1 MAWVRVC
8 AYDTPNVNGRVSH
21 RRNARSLKGF
31 SLLYLGLVAISLL
44 LAHGASYEP
53 AVSFILLY
61 LVVSVGITAAV
72 ALLLLPTAQ
81 FSMGFSGGAY
91 VLYAAVIAMMVFFS
105 GGVSSEMY
113 VLFFPVL
120 LASALHGSWRLVL
133 ATLSAVLFC
142 YALAVMPGLLNDGA
156 GGGAAALVFYRLGA
170 LGLTGVFLLSVARG
184 AVGSG
189 DAEDYATDEDGSV
202 LLERVEEELAARR
215 GVPVAVILL
224 DPGREV
230 EDVELLLERVRARI
244 GEPILLGEGTVF
256 GVVVSGVDDRAVESA
271 ARRALAAASSL
282 GAEETRAGAAI
293 YPRDARS
300 AEDLLVAAG
309 QALEAAFEIES
320 PSAIV
325 LAGRGASR
333 AAGRYR
339 AAR

>member
-44 LAHGASYEP
+44 LVHGASYEP

-91 VLYAAVIAMMVFFS
+91 VLYAALIAMMVFFS

-113 VLFFPVL
+113 VLFFPLL
-120 LASALHGSWRLVL
+120 LASALHGFWRLML

-156 GGGAAALVFYRLGA
+156 EAAALVFYRLGA

-184 AVGSG
+184 AVGAG

-333 AAGRYR
+333 AEGRYR